1 MTSHLKQLFVF
12 FSFPVW
18 LAVAAAAVA
27 AAALLL
33 LLLLLL
39 RNKKSSSFLQ
49 QPPQLLLHSRG
60 DFEVGRHEGIV
71 ARAVLLRTL
80 HRNMR
85 ARANVRSCA
94 SANVRSW
101 KSRGTI
107 LLHFAQALNP
117 RASKPAKWDR
127 FQIGSISVMK
137 METVG
142 GDDLQW

>member
-18 LAVAAAAVA
+18 LAVAVAAVAAAAA

-71 ARAVLLRTL
+71 ARAVLLRTQ

-85 ARANVRSCA
+85 AGKCTKLCER
-94 SANVRSW
+94 
-101 KSRGTI
+101 
-107 LLHFAQALNP
+107 
-117 RASKPAKWDR
+117 
-127 FQIGSISVMK
+127 
-137 METVG
+137 
-142 GDDLQW
+142 

>member
-18 LAVAAAAVA
+18 LAVAVAAVAA

-80 HRNMR
+80 QEY
-85 ARANVRSCA
+85 ARAGKCTKLCER
-94 SANVRSW
+94 
-101 KSRGTI
+101 
-107 LLHFAQALNP
+107 
-117 RASKPAKWDR
+117 
-127 FQIGSISVMK
+127 
-137 METVG
+137 
-142 GDDLQW
+142 